1 VIVSV
6 PQLPQ
11 AGGAHLGMCATI
23 NGILYPIQ
31 TQSEA
36 NHAVVAVAT
45 LRHLA
50 VVDAEQ
56 RQVIVVVDI
65 LVNDHEKG
73 MIVAS
78 LLDKATVGQ
87 HAGGLLHPNALRP

>member
-1 VIVSV
+1 M
-6 PQLPQ
+6 
-11 AGGAHLGMCATI
+11 GMCATI
-23 NGILYPIQ
+23 LVDGILYPIR
-31 TQSEA
+31 TQPGA
-36 NHAVVAVAT
+36 NHAVIAVAT

-50 VVDAEQ
+50 VVDVEQ
-56 RQVIVVVDI
+56 RQMIVVVDI

-87 HAGGLLHPNALRP
+87 HAGGLLHPDELRP